1 MTGYRPRRR
10 DAAPMIDRN
19 ALRTAVQIAFVSL
32 ASYVCGVYFTSLFH
46 SASAGTGGLWAVM
59 SGNVVLQATRRETWS
74 SAWLQIL
81 GTFVGAI
88 VSAAY
93 LSLLPFSVV
102 GMAGAVFVTVI
113 VCHVFRIP
121 DHARLAALA
130 VSVVMVVSSFHPTL
144 HPVLNAALRLAEACI
159 GTAMAVLAVLVWPE
173 PRGVF

>member
-1 MTGYRPRRR
+1 MNPRE
-10 DAAPMIDRN
+10 AI
-19 ALRTAVQIAFVSL
+19 RTAVLIAFVTLS
-32 ASYVCGVYFTSLFH
+32 SFVCGVYFTSFFH
-46 SASAGTGGLWAVM
+46 HGSAGLGGLWAVM
-59 SGNVVLQATRRETWS
+59 SGNVVLQVTRRKTWS

-93 LSLLPFSVV
+93 LSVLPFSIA

-130 VSVVMVVSSFHPTL
+130 VSVVVLVSSFHPTL
-144 HPVLNAALRLAEACI
+144 HPVLNSALRLAEACI
-159 GTAMAVLAVLVWPE
+159 GTAMAAFAALVWPE
-173 PRGVF
+173 PREVS